1 MEEQNIKWYVCIL
14 STKSGE
20 RGGIVN
26 KVRPSSINKR
36 CKDILTTTVVTKFWS
51 YQHPT
56 TKNITIQEFIKYLLD
71 SEKQNNL

>member
-36 CKDILTTTVVTKFWS
+36 CKDILTTTVV
-51 YQHPT
+51 
-56 TKNITIQEFIKYLLD
+56 KNSGATSTQQQKILLYK
-71 SEKQNNL
+71 SLLNTC